1 MSFLSLAVRSRGYLQ
16 YGLRMEGELR
26 EVRIQLTSR
35 FYFTAANTSVFVHSS
50 TAPNF
55 QRLSTL
61 SSTDS
66 NGHRK
71 PITALLLHPT
81 NPLQL
86 ITSSDD
92 GTIKIWDWVE
102 GRHVRTIQVLDDGG
116 VKQICVGQVGSK
128 WWIFATVTNPKP
140 GKKAKEDGSHI
151 QHRVMRVPL
160 LPQAAMD
167 GEKPMAWL
175 FNVGKLRAPP
185 EALFISPRTSYVVA
199 LAGQKAHVYRLP
211 QAKDVVDDKWKPDCV
226 KFVSDERF
234 TCGAFAPDRKGGRT
248 VQEEW
253 FATGDAR
260 GIIRLWHGL
269 GAAFRQLDTA
279 NQQQQPGIPGQD
291 NSEKR
296 LPTTMLHWHAHAVS
310 GLAFSSAGAQILSVG
325 EESVLVQW
333 HLASGKR
340 EYIPRL
346 GGRPILSV
354 AVRPGDRGAEEEYWM
369 GFADGAIMRVGAS
382 TGQVSSVGQGV
393 RLDPLRPTSNR
404 PYPLAIHPASRALVV
419 PSSHPSTLQFI
430 DPLQSRV
437 LFDLEVAPSN
447 RVSKRDE
454 KELEPIAVEQVAF
467 SAAVDGRSEW
477 MATVEGRRA
486 DQHEGGGFVKALK
499 FWRWNG
505 ERYVVNTQ
513 YPRPHGNDNV
523 TTLAFGPSGTEPY
536 SLTASINGTVKI
548 WQVRQAKRSE
558 QGESTHT
565 GVPDDD
571 KQHHITHFS
580 AASAL
585 ENSCSAIL
593 RGPSHALQLCQ
604 ADVSGKKGVKKP
616 AVAECKC
623 TLVCCCGL
631 SINDEYNHFIKLN
644 SPNQMLRIP
653 HFYLLRQYSGH
664 SFHILF
670 DPADGRLLGQPF
682 DLLVPFAAGS

>member
-1 MSFLSLAVRSRGYLQ
+1 M
-16 YGLRMEGELR
+16 
-26 EVRIQLTSR
+26 
-35 FYFTAANTSVFVHSS
+35 FVHSS
-50 TAPNF
+50 TAPGF

-61 SSTDS
+61 SSTDP

-140 GKKAKEDGSHI
+140 GKKTKEDGSHI

-167 GEKPMAWL
+167 GDKPMAWL

-211 QAKDVVDDKWKPDCV
+211 QGKDVTDDKWKPDCV

-269 GAAFRQLDTA
+269 GAAFRQLDAA
-279 NQQQQPGIPGQD
+279 NQQQQPGGSGQD

-354 AVRPGDRGAEEEYWM
+354 AVRPGDRGVEEEYWM
-369 GFADGAIMRVGAS
+369 GFADGAMMRVGAS

-404 PYPLAIHPASRALVV
+404 PYPLAVHPASKALVV

-430 DPLQSRV
+430 DPLESRV

-447 RVSKRDE
+447 RVSKRDD

-467 SAAVDGRSEW
+467 SAAVDGKSEW
-477 MATVEGRRA
+477 MATVEGREA
-486 DQHEGGGFVKALK
+486 DQFEGGGFVKTLK

-505 ERYVVNTQ
+505 DRYVINTQ
-513 YPRPHGNDNV
+513 YPRPHGADNI
-523 TTLAFGPSGTEPY
+523 TALAFGPSGTEPFA
-536 SLTASINGTVKI
+536 LTASSNGTVKI

-558 QGESTHT
+558 QGKLLSACE
-565 GVPDDD
+565 VPDDE
-571 KQHHITHFS
+571 KTTSHYYF
-580 AASAL
+580 
-585 ENSCSAIL
+585 L
-593 RGPSHALQLCQ
+593 R
-604 ADVSGKKGVKKP
+604 
-616 AVAECKC
+616 
-623 TLVCCCGL
+623 
-631 SINDEYNHFIKLN
+631 
-644 SPNQMLRIP
+644 
-653 HFYLLRQYSGH
+653 
-664 SFHILF
+664 SFGGGELMF
-670 DPADGRLLGQPF
+670 CNPEGT
-682 DLLVPFAAGS
+682 